1 MENEIYFENPST
13 KVIITDKYI
22 SINRGN
28 HNLWIHKALRGETRI
43 FYDQIIEVKFK
54 EPSGLGKG
62 YIQFCT
68 ARTSMLGSLRTADQ
82 PQNAIKFNRSR
93 LDDAKAL
100 RDFVYSKITNDET
113 NDGVTPVSFNDSLE
127 QHKKRE
133 RKGCLNKVLA
143 FFAVVLALFI
153 ILVVAALNSDSSETT
168 VSEPQTYNDEVAN
181 ESREKSE
188 ITDNIIRQAREDASQ
203 ITDEQTKEAVNFI
216 YEHYNHYF
224 ENDEIMEKCIYYGSL
239 LQYAYEDDYKTDL
252 TAKTYTDLGSD
263 TVRLV
268 KYVYR
273 GTESST
279 EKRMSINLEQIKEDL
294 IYLGYEF

>member
-1 MENEIYFENPST
+1 MENDIYFENPST

-82 PQNAIKFNRSR
+82 PQNAIKFNRNR
-93 LDDAKAL
+93 LGDAKAL

-143 FFAVVLALFI
+143 FFAVILTLFI
-153 ILVVAALNSDSSETT
+153 ILIVAALNSDSPSSNDSE
-168 VSEPQTYNDEVAN
+168 N
-181 ESREKSE
+181 ESKITTSSYVTENTEPDTTEAETQPDIPIEYKNALRSAQIYSDSMHMSKQAIYDQLISE
-188 ITDNIIRQAREDASQ
+188 YGGQFSEDA
-203 ITDEQTKEAVNFI
+203 A
-216 YEHYNHYF
+216 
-224 ENDEIMEKCIYYGSL
+224 
-239 LQYAYEDDYKTDL
+239 QYAVDNVIADYKENAL
-252 TAKTYTDLGSD
+252 EQAKTYQNSMHMSREAIRDQLTSD
-263 TVRLV
+263 YGGQFTQEEADYAIDHLD
-268 KYVYR
+268 
-273 GTESST
+273 E
-279 EKRMSINLEQIKEDL
+279 
-294 IYLGYEF
+294 

>member
-82 PQNAIKFNRSR
+82 PQNAIKFNRNR
-93 LDDAKAL
+93 LGDAKAL

-133 RKGCLNKVLA
+133 RKGCLNKVLT
-143 FFAVVLALFI
+143 FFAVILALFI
-153 ILVVAALNSDSSETT
+153 ILIVAALNSDSPSSNDSE
-168 VSEPQTYNDEVAN
+168 N
-181 ESREKSE
+181 ESKITTPSYVTENTEPDTTEAETQPDIPIEYKNALRGAQIYSDSMHMSKQAIYDQLISE
-188 ITDNIIRQAREDASQ
+188 YGGQFSEDA
-203 ITDEQTKEAVNFI
+203 A
-216 YEHYNHYF
+216 
-224 ENDEIMEKCIYYGSL
+224 
-239 LQYAYEDDYKTDL
+239 QYAVDNVIADYKENAL
-252 TAKTYTDLGSD
+252 EQAKTYQNSMHMSREAIRDQLTSD
-263 TVRLV
+263 YGGQFTQEEADYAIDHLD
-268 KYVYR
+268 
-273 GTESST
+273 E
-279 EKRMSINLEQIKEDL
+279 
-294 IYLGYEF
+294 